1 MIKKYSEEKRQMVID
16 AREDGATI
24 AQIATQ
30 PELVKQRYYNRL
42 YRTPAETVFEQ
53 RNDELSSIIKERFE
67 ASNGRFGANMI
78 HVKMREQGII
88 VSRKQVKTLRIECNW
103 SVGR

>member
-30 PELVKQRYYNRL
+30 PELSNNDTITACTELLQKQ
-42 YRTPAETVFEQ
+42 F
-53 RNDELSSIIKERFE
+53 SS
-67 ASNGRFGANMI
+67 
-78 HVKMREQGII
+78 
-88 VSRKQVKTLRIECNW
+88 
-103 SVGR
+103 SVMMNCHRS